1 MSSPLD
7 LNPRTPEELL
17 RAGSQLALKRDIW
30 DPKSVQEIVAKI
42 FELFDFDIPN
52 WQDAIANWEALKDA
66 FEGKYVGNDIALNI
80 IQNTMG
86 TIRRLVTGLID
97 PSRLPLI
104 PFSHIGESYPNLLD
118 NGSFEGPDSLV
129 GDEVWEWDGTEGH
142 TTPGSART
150 TADGTRKVLLSNAV
164 AATPEQKFNIAG
176 WVKWAGLTA
185 GPAAL
190 RVSAVAYNNTAVVNE
205 AVVVNADSPGASS
218 NWIEFTGVY
227 QVPAGAT
234 SVRVQ
239 VEIGASASAG
249 TVWWDDIKVS
259 KYGSLPQRFIGG
271 LIDALG
277 DLGDGIAAIVGR
289 VGDFFDNITGRVGAT
304 IVDIQEW
311 ISQLGTILGGGTVGA
326 GILPTLSNG
335 LRGVVGGIQDFAQN
349 ILDAIIRAIRGV
361 PFVGGSLANLIEEVT
376 GLRTTAD
383 VAKTTAISADLKA
396 EDLAANVR
404 DGAENTGTAA
414 GTGPIAQ
421 AFEAVRGLR
430 RRADEAQEAAVVA
443 QQQLQELLAS
453 NEAGA
458 SGGRSGTDTINR
470 PDANTLGPL
479 WISNNVGGGQLSI
492 VNNAIE
498 LTYSN
503 VEQPARGYALWDG
516 EAPVSDYFQNTV
528 VLKSGF
534 SSSLGGGTPY
544 LYLLNR
550 WDGLWV
556 GNDASNLMPNNAIM
570 TRISRTGG
578 LAVYIVLNGVPGNP
592 VATSDV
598 EDPRAGDVIQF
609 RPGSLANERQFSLLY
624 NGRTVA
630 GHTDNADLSKMGPTF
645 RRHGLAMYG
654 EGVPFV
660 GWKRP
665 SPISS
670 YSWSDIPGGGIVLGN
685 AFRYSRVAAASVNQP
700 VNARIPANFFDTQ
713 VMSEDIKPP
722 AGTTYDYARGEFV
735 VTKEGWWQFELMYT
749 GTTVVIDSSSSSL
762 LRPVLFHGQGTVGN
776 SSIPMSTTVRVNPD
790 QDDPDTFGDQGK
802 QALSIT
808 QAMGSVMRYCTVG
821 ERVAPGW
828 GASGPA
834 SLVGVADG
842 YGTSFSGRLLS

>member
-1 MSSPLD
+1 MTDVLD
-7 LNPRTPEELL
+7 LNRHTPAELL
-17 RAGSQLALKRDIW
+17 LAGKQLAVKRDIW
-30 DPKSVQEIVAKI
+30 DPKSVGEIVAKI
-42 FELFDFDIPN
+42 LDMFGLDIPN
-52 WQDAIANWEALKDA
+52 WEDALANWEALKDA
-66 FEGKYVGNDIALNI
+66 FEGSYTGDDFALNA
-80 IQNTMG
+80 IQNVVG
-86 TIRRLVTGLID
+86 TLRRLATGLIN
-97 PSRLPLI
+97 PGRLPLI
-104 PFSHIGESYPNLLD
+104 PFSHIGEAYPNLLE
-118 NGSFEGPDSLV
+118 NGGFESADSLD
-129 GDEVWEWDGTEGH
+129 GQDIWTWDGAEGR
-142 TTPGSART
+142 TAPGAART
-150 TADGTRKVLLSNAV
+150 TGDGNRKVLLSNSV
-164 AATPEQKFNIAG
+164 PATAEQKFQISG
-176 WVKWAGLTA
+176 WVKWTGLTGGA
-185 GPAAL
+185 NAL
-190 RVSAVAYNNTAVVNE
+190 RVSVIPYIGDTAQAEVPIAARN
-205 AVVVNADSPGASS
+205 SPSASS
-218 NWIEFTGVY
+218 GWTELTGTYEVPTGVDSIRL
-227 QVPAGAT
+227 QVEVGAT
-234 SVRVQ
+234 TT
-239 VEIGASASAG
+239 AG
-249 TVWWDDIKVS
+249 TVWWDDMRIS

-271 LIDALG
+271 LVDALG
-277 DLGDGIAAIVGR
+277 DLGEGIVAVVNNVGE
-289 VGDFFDNITGRVGAT
+289 FFDKITGRIGSTVS
-304 IVDIQEW
+304 DIQEW

-326 GILPTLSNG
+326 GLLPTLSNG

-383 VAKTTAISADLKA
+383 VASATALTADLKA

-470 PDANTLGPL
+470 PDSNTLGPL
-479 WISNNVGGGQLSI
+479 WISNNIGGGQLSI

-503 VEQPARGYALWDG
+503 VEEPARGYALWDG
-516 EAPVSDYFQNTV
+516 EAPVSDYFANTI

-534 SSSLGGGTPY
+534 SSSFGGGDPY

-556 GNDASNLMPNNAIM
+556 GNSASNLMPNNAIM
-570 TRISRTGG
+570 TRISRSGG

-645 RRHGLAMYG
+645 RRHGVAMYG

-722 AGTTYDYARGEFV
+722 DGTTYDYARGEFV

-828 GASGPA
+828 GATGPA

>member
-1 MSSPLD
+1 MTYPAEG
-7 LNPRTPEELL
+7 NRHTPRELIE
-17 RAGSQLALKRDIW
+17 AGSKIALKSDIW

-42 FELFDFDIPN
+42 FDLFDFDIPN

-66 FEGKYVGNDIALNI
+66 FEGTYVGNDVALNI
-80 IQNTMG
+80 IQNTVG

-104 PFSHIGESYPNLLD
+104 PFSHIGEAYPNLLD
-118 NGSFEGPDSLV
+118 NGSFEGLDSLA
-129 GDEVWEWDGTEGH
+129 GDDDWTWDGTEGH
-142 TTPGSART
+142 NALGSARA
-150 TADGTRKVLLSNAV
+150 TADGSRKVLLSNDV
-164 AATPEQKFNIAG
+164 AATSEQKFNVAG
-176 WVKWAGLTA
+176 WVKWTGLTA

-190 RVSAVAYNNTAVVNE
+190 RVSALAYNGTAVVE
-205 AVVVNADSPGASS
+205 EVVIVNADSPAASS
-218 NWIEFTGVY
+218 DWIEFAGTY
-227 QVPAGAT
+227 QVPPTAT

-239 VEIGASASAG
+239 VEVGASASAG

-259 KYGSLPQRFIGG
+259 KYGSLPQRFISG
-271 LIDALG
+271 LLDALG
-277 DLGDGIAAIVGR
+277 DLGDGIAAVVGR
-289 VGDFFDNITGRVGAT
+289 IGDFFDNITGRVGAT

-311 ISQLGTILGGGTVGA
+311 VSQLGTILSGGTVGA

-335 LRGVVGGIQDFAQN
+335 LRGVVGGVQDFAQN

-383 VAKTTAISADLKA
+383 VANATAITADTKA
-396 EDLAANVR
+396 ENLAANVR
-404 DGAENTGTAA
+404 DGAENTGAAA
-414 GTGPIAQ
+414 GSGPIAE

-430 RRADEAQEAAVVA
+430 RRTDEAQEAAVVA

-470 PDANTLGPL
+470 PDSTTLGPL

-492 VNNAIE
+492 VKNAIE

-503 VEQPARGYALWDG
+503 VEEPARGYALWDG
-516 EAPVSDYFQNTV
+516 ESPASDYFANSI
-528 VLKSGF
+528 VLKDAFSSGF
-534 SSSLGGGTPY
+534 GGGTPY
-544 LYLLNR
+544 LYLLSR

-556 GNDASNLMPNNAIM
+556 GNSASTLLPRNAIM
-570 TRISRTGG
+570 TRLSRTGAI
-578 LAVYIVLNGVPGNP
+578 AVYIVVNGVAGNP

-598 EDPRAGDVIQF
+598 DDPRAGDVMQNRI
-609 RPGSLANERQFSLLY
+609 GSFADERQISVLY
-624 NGRTVA
+624 NGRVVA
-630 GHTDNADLSKMGPTF
+630 GHTDNADLSMMGPAY
-645 RRHGLAMYG
+645 RRHGAGAYG

-685 AFRYSRVAAASVNQP
+685 AFRYSRIAAASVAQAA
-700 VNARIPANFFDTQ
+700 NARVPAKFFDTQ
-713 VMSEDIKPP
+713 VMSEDIKSP
-722 AGTTYDYARGEFV
+722 AGTTYDYTRGEFV

-749 GTTVVIDSSSSSL
+749 GATSAVASAASSVM
-762 LRPVLFHGQGTVGN
+762 RPVLFYGQGAVGTA
-776 SSIPMSTTVRVNPD
+776 SIPMSTQRFTNAV
-790 QDDPDTFGDQGK
+790 QDDPNQFGDQGRTAI
-802 QALSIT
+802 ALTAVTGSI
-808 QAMGSVMRYCTVG
+808 MKYCLVG

-828 GASGPA
+828 GATAPA
-834 SLVGVADG
+834 TCAGAADG
-842 YGTSFSGRLLS
+842 YGMSFTGRLC